1 MTPGTPAGRDNCYL
15 PELFVQP
22 DREEAAIGAT
32 PEVVVDEMSDVLG
45 RLGDRLWM
53 VAPMTAGVVDT
64 APEIP
69 APELPLTE

>member
-1 MTPGTPAGRDNCYL
+1 M
-15 PELFVQP
+15 QP

-53 VAPMTAGVVDT
+53 IAPMTAGVVEPLQSEASQSEASQSGDL
-64 APEIP
+64 P
-69 APELPLTE
+69 ATE